1 MATTQGLFSNLGDT
15 LNNMPLSG
23 SLGLL
28 TTGVGL
34 LEGQNIGQAVQS
46 GLGAYQGLADI
57 EERRKRKGLIDKLVA
72 EGGFSKQEQ
81 ALIAASQN
89 PAAVAAQIRSANQS
103 RADAAA
109 ARAASR
115 KPTLQEQIE
124 ERLAAGQGQGLA
136 GEALQ
141 RFALTG
147 NVPSASA
154 PKTIV
159 FGDKLLAIGQGGSVT
174 QLMENDDPSWRTL
187 QGDEIDVAKKSL
199 NLEGQP
205 TLGLFS
211 VKGEGKS
218 AEYRF
223 TPLRPS
229 GDTNIQV
236 STGDNN
242 GSQGI
247 PNTDAVADL
256 NKKYSADLLKWVQN
270 DNADSQKLIL
280 QLETVSKALSDG
292 ETNLSGPILN
302 LIPDALKAFTEGGQK
317 AINTRE
323 AVEEVVQRNLKLIL
337 GGQFTEREGEKL
349 VKRAFNPALD
359 ESENLI
365 RVNRLL
371 AQMKAAAAAKQA
383 MADHFTSNGTLA
395 GFDQTKI
402 PTINDFNLLLDTLD
416 EQQQDTG
423 VQLES
428 GPSSSIAAMPFSDL
442 INVDISKLSGA
453 ELDVIMKRFSEGK

>member
-1 MATTQGLFSNLGDT
+1 MQGLLSTFANKIGGLSTPQKLGLFSAGSAFS
-15 LNNMPLSG
+15 SG
-23 SLGLL
+23 QSPA
-28 TTGVGL
+28 
-34 LEGQNIGQAVQS
+34 QAMQT
-46 GLGAYQGLADI
+46 GLGTFQNFQNVA
-57 EERRKRKGLIDKLVA
+57 ESRKRKEMLSKLVS
-72 EGGFSKQEQ
+72 EGGFTEQEQ
-81 ALIAASQN
+81 SLILASQN
-89 PAAVAAQIRSANQS
+89 PAAVAAQVRAAKQS

-115 KPTLQEQIE
+115 RPTLQEQIE

-187 QGDEIDVAKKSL
+187 QGDEIDVAKKRL

-223 TPLRPS
+223 TPLRPG

-247 PNTDAVADL
+247 PNTDAVAD
-256 NKKYSADLLKWVQN
+256 
-270 DNADSQKLIL
+270 
-280 QLETVSKALSDG
+280 
-292 ETNLSGPILN
+292 
-302 LIPDALKAFTEGGQK
+302 
-317 AINTRE
+317 
-323 AVEEVVQRNLKLIL
+323 
-337 GGQFTEREGEKL
+337 
-349 VKRAFNPALD
+349 
-359 ESENLI
+359 
-365 RVNRLL
+365 
-371 AQMKAAAAAKQA
+371 
-383 MADHFTSNGTLA
+383 
-395 GFDQTKI
+395 
-402 PTINDFNLLLDTLD
+402 
-416 EQQQDTG
+416 
-423 VQLES
+423 
-428 GPSSSIAAMPFSDL
+428 
-442 INVDISKLSGA
+442 
-453 ELDVIMKRFSEGK
+453 